1 MVNHKAHLFEPAD
14 IDTTSIEMLPDNREL
29 FAFQVTLSGSPDML
43 WKQTF
48 EQVWQESR
56 YLGKLDARVLES
68 SIRFI
73 CRQSQG
79 MEDYLY
85 LIESRIEAT
94 NMRMQS
100 YWERLGVRVERLK
113 YQHYPTTFIPLGKLM

>member
-1 MVNHKAHLFEPAD
+1 MVSTTANLYEPAD
-14 IDTTSIEMLPDNREL
+14 IDSTSIEMLPDNRAL
-29 FAFQVTLSGSPDML
+29 FAFQVTLSGSPDPL

-48 EQVWQESR
+48 EHVWKESR
-56 YLGKLDARVLES
+56 YLGKLDARVLED

-73 CRQSQG
+73 CSQSQG

-94 NMRMQS
+94 NVRMQA
-100 YWERLGVRVERLK
+100 YWDSLGIHAERLK
-113 YQHYPTTFIPLGKLM
+113 YQRYPPTFIPLSKMM

>member
-1 MVNHKAHLFEPAD
+1 MVRDTAYLYEPAD
-14 IDTTSIEMLPDNREL
+14 IDTTRIEMLSDNQDL
-29 FAFQVTLSGSPDML
+29 FAFQVMLSGSPDAL

-48 EQVWQESR
+48 EQVWKESR
-56 YLGKLDARVLES
+56 YFGKLDAIVLEN

-94 NMRMQS
+94 NTRMQA
-100 YWERLGVRVERLK
+100 YWENLGVRVERIN
-113 YQHYPTTFIPLGKLM
+113 YQHYPSTYIPLGRV

>member
-1 MVNHKAHLFEPAD
+1 MVRDKAYLYEPAD
-14 IDTTSIEMLPDNREL
+14 IDSTSVEMLPDNREL
-29 FAFQVTLSGSPDML
+29 FAFQVTLSGSPDNL

-48 EQVWQESR
+48 ELVWRESR
-56 YLGKLDARVLES
+56 YLGKLDAVVLKD

-94 NMRMQS
+94 NLRMQA
-100 YWERLGVRVERLK
+100 YWECQGVQVERLK
-113 YQHYPTTFIPLGKLM
+113 YQHYPSTFIPLGKMM